1 MLLYAIIAL
10 SGILAVA
17 NGDFYKNCPGFSHE
31 AVIPDNYLR
40 NVPDSLETGN
50 VTVVN
55 ITYYINRIKLVDEDM

>member
-1 MLLYAIIAL
+1 M
-10 SGILAVA
+10 A
-17 NGDFYKNCPGFSHE
+17 NGDFYKNCPGFRHE

-50 VTVVN
+50 ITVVN